1 MRFRSPARAGGRA
14 LASQFFVL
22 LSGSSK
28 SAQLEMIC
36 VIDKKENFA
45 TKENKQIRDWSMHFH
60 IAEMRNGRPVVTV
73 LGCIAGACS
82 GIGGM
87 YRNTSPR
94 GSQTLRYIP
103 APMALFVRLLWR
115 RDA

>member
-1 MRFRSPARAGGRA
+1 MRFRSPARAGGHA

-45 TKENKQIRDWSMHFH
+45 TKENQQIRD
-60 IAEMRNGRPVVTV
+60 
-73 LGCIAGACS
+73 
-82 GIGGM
+82 
-87 YRNTSPR
+87 
-94 GSQTLRYIP
+94 
-103 APMALFVRLLWR
+103 
-115 RDA
+115 